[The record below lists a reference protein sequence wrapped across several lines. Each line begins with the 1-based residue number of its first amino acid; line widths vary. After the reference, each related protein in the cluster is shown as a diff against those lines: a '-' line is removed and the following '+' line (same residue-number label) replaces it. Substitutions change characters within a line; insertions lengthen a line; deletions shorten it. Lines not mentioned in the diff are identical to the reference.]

1 MYRNTR
7 IIKLVLLYMSRKEID
22 PQTEKMGKSF
32 SDKIKLERKKRELSQ
47 SELSSISRV
56 PLDTLR
62 SIENGRI
69 KTPNVFIA
77 DRLVTALKG
86 NLNKWLSEIKRE
98 NEL

>member
-1 MYRNTR
+1 
-7 IIKLVLLYMSRKEID
+7 MSRKEID

-98 NEL
+98 NEF

>member
-1 MYRNTR
+1 
-7 IIKLVLLYMSRKEID
+7 MSRKEID

-32 SDKIKLERKKRELSQ
+32 SDKIKLERRKRDLSQ

-77 DRLVTALKG
+77 DRLVTALRG

-98 NEL
+98 NEI